1 MNRTRAAVLLSFF
14 VALGACDGGS
24 RGSGITTAEGNVESV
39 ETALRRSPRG
49 GARAVLARLG
59 RLLADAGSARAQA
72 ALEGIRVSVDGTSVA
87 AETDADGFFVLRG
100 RFAGDVV
107 IRFQRSMDTPSAA
120 IAVNAPA
127 GGTLTLEGVDLD
139 EPRGE
144 ATARRQGVT
153 FDALIASANCPA
165 RELDLISRH
174 RGATDTEVYAVRLES
189 SSLHDASGTA
199 VACETLREG
208 DALRLVGAVDTDGTF
223 GEADLTVER

>member
-72 ALEGIRVSVDGTSVA
+72 ALEG
-87 AETDADGFFVLRG
+87 
-100 RFAGDVV
+100 
-107 IRFQRSMDTPSAA
+107 
-120 IAVNAPA
+120 
-127 GGTLTLEGVDLD
+127 
-139 EPRGE
+139 
-144 ATARRQGVT
+144 
-153 FDALIASANCPA
+153 
-165 RELDLISRH
+165 
-174 RGATDTEVYAVRLES
+174 
-189 SSLHDASGTA
+189 SSLHDASGAA

-208 DALRLVGAVDTDGTF
+208 DALRLVGAVDADGTF